1 MVADLIDHGT
11 KDWNVKLIQ
20 AVFSKAE
27 ARVIVGIPLSLG
39 LPPNRM
45 VWRGTKNGSFTARS
59 AYHLGK
65 ETQALEGG
73 QCSHV
78 EEG

>member
-11 KDWNVKLIQ
+11 KGWNVELIQ
-20 AVFSKAE
+20 VVFSEAE
-27 ARVIVGIPLSLG
+27 ARVIVGIPLSLD
-39 LPPNRM
+39 LPPDRM
-45 VWRGTKNGSFTARS
+45 VWRGTTNGSFTVKS

-73 QCSHV
+73 KV
-78 EEG
+78 GNF